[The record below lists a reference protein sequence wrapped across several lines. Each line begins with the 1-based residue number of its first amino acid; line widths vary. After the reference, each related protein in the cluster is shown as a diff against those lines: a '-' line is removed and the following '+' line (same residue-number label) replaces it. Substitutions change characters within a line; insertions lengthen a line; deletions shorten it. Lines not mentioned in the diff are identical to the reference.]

1 MSEGSSLFLLIRA
14 TAWRREAVKSMTKC
28 AKDCQTL
35 AHRLGL
41 GVKKTKNQ
49 KKKNRRQDESGA
61 DKDGDH
67 LISAK
72 RNYVIFKQ

>member
-1 MSEGSSLFLLIRA
+1 M
-14 TAWRREAVKSMTKC
+14 KCMTKC

-41 GVKKTKNQ
+41 GVEKKTKH
-49 KKKNRRQDESGA
+49 RRQDESGA

-67 LISAK
+67 LIGAE
-72 RNYVIFKQ
+72 RNYVVLKTTTPTER